1 MLAHGHV
8 SWDDAHRLLSDPGV
22 LSSFNVAVAAP
33 EGMEP
38 LALLKIIRRR
48 QQALQVLEQ
57 VHKYGAQN
65 LLAEDDVRA
74 LLTTV
79 VSNSD
84 DLEPRALVDAVR
96 RHRTVGQALSNTDTK
111 NVTDLLWLSHVAS
124 ACR

>member
-1 MLAHGHV
+1 MLTHRHV

-22 LSSFNVAVAAP
+22 LSSLNMAVAAP
-33 EGMEP
+33 GGIQP
-38 LALLKIIRRR
+38 LALLQIIRRR
-48 QQALQVLEQ
+48 QETLLLEE
-57 VHKYGAQN
+57 VHRHGAHN

-96 RHRTVGQALSNTDTK
+96 RRRNVREALSNTDTR

-124 ACR
+124 AYR